1 MSNFLTCSQGLL
13 RSGPAHFSRLIF
25 SPFPLPGPKAIL
37 WLYWTQLY
45 HILSHFPDITQESLL
60 PSTPPHAWL
69 ILNNYLNLL
78 LDITPSKKSSLM
90 SHVWLWCLH
99 NVHPPYPLPL
109 LCWVCAVPPPPGCRR
124 CESKDCTHLMG
135 GQNLC
140 PQKAGC
146 QESPEE
152 GWFVYSFWYFSDSSS
167 PARKSG
173 IMDYSLRCSS
183 YICRCSSREKRSPV
197 VSLPGSPAPC
207 VGQASF
213 HSGKHPQE
221 KVGWRMARLPFL
233 LWCSVLIAAV
243 PLYTY
248 SSSTVPFPVVS
259 GNTFSLPLSPKVEM
273 ASN

>member
-173 IMDYSLRCSS
+173 IMDYPLRCSS

-197 VSLPGSPAPC
+197 VSLPGLS
-207 VGQASF
+207 
-213 HSGKHPQE
+213 
-221 KVGWRMARLPFL
+221 
-233 LWCSVLIAAV
+233 CSVCWAGFLPQWEAPTGEGGVKDGKASLLALMQCSDSSCA
-243 PLYTY
+243 PLHLQLLHG
-248 SSSTVPFPVVS
+248 PIPS
-259 GNTFSLPLSPKVEM
+259 GFGQHVFLTPQP
-273 ASN
+273 